1 MKFNFNHHKLAYAV
15 LLIGIGIFLF
25 YFFAVWP
32 NRVAQRLSSL
42 IFAVFYFLWGITTHI
57 KTSGLN
63 SKVITEYFAV
73 SLLIGLLLFLI
84 TI

>member
-1 MKFNFNHHKLAYAV
+1 MKFSFTSHKFAYAI
-15 LLIGIGIFLF
+15 LLIGIGAFLF
-25 YFFAVWP
+25 YFYAVWP

-42 IFAVFYFLWGITTHI
+42 IFAIFYFFWGIATHI
-57 KTSGLN
+57 KTRHLTSR
-63 SKVITEYFAV
+63 VVAEYFAV